1 MLKSNCHLCLLPK
14 ILRKSHI
21 VPEYLYR
28 NLYNDNRHMMGIT
41 GKGSKGWA
49 KVQKGLRELLFCD
62 DCEQLFNEKYEK
74 PFLTDWLDNNP
85 LSKKLTPEQ
94 SYPIKMPSY
103 ERFRL
108 FHLSVLFRASVSSDP
123 TYNEVNLGKH
133 EEIIRKM
140 LLNNDSGNNWQY
152 LIIGYAII
160 HDKTH
165 EIVNLIARP
174 ERRSFDGVNCYS
186 MLYGGVEWWTTVV
199 SHKTKKLE
207 ELALKVDGS
216 MPMIAIPWNSI
227 PIMQKM
233 KLALNEHT

>member
-1 MLKSNCHLCLLPK
+1 
-14 ILRKSHI
+14 
-21 VPEYLYR
+21 
-28 NLYNDNRHMMGIT
+28 MMGVT
-41 GKGSKGWA
+41 GKGSRGWA

-62 DCEQLFNEKYEK
+62 DCEQLFNENYEK

-85 LSKKLTPEQ
+85 LSKKLVPEQ

-108 FHLSVLFRASVSSDP
+108 FHLSVLFRASVSTCP

-140 LLNNDSGNNWQY
+140 LLNNDPGNNWQY
-152 LIIGYAII
+152 LLIGYAVI

-174 ERRSFDGVNCYS
+174 EKRNFDGVNCFS

-199 SHKTKKLE
+199 SHKTKNLE
-207 ELALKVDGS
+207 KLALKVDGS
-216 MPMIAIPWNSI
+216 MRMIAIPWNSI
-227 PIMQKM
+227 PIVQKM

>member
-1 MLKSNCHLCLLPK
+1 MPQSNCRLCLRPK

-21 VPEYLYR
+21 VPESLYR
-28 NLYNDNRHMMGIT
+28 DLYNNKGHMMGIT

-62 DCEQLFNEKYEK
+62 DCERLFNDQYEK
-74 PFLTDWLDNNP
+74 PFVTDWLENFP
-85 LSKKLTPEQ
+85 LAKKLTPEQ
-94 SYPIKMPSY
+94 KYLIKIPSY

-108 FHLSVLFRASVSSDP
+108 FHLSILFRASVSSDP
-123 TYNEVNLGKH
+123 TYNKVTLEHH
-133 EEIIRKM
+133 EDTIRKM
-140 LLNNDSGNNWQY
+140 LLNNDPGENWQY
-152 LIIGYAII
+152 LLIGYAVI

-174 ERRSFDGVNCYS
+174 EKRVFDGVNCFS
-186 MLYGGVEWWTTVV
+186 MVYGGVEWWTTVV

-207 ELALKVDGS
+207 ELALQVDGR
-216 MPMIAIPWNSI
+216 MPIMAVPWNSI

-233 KLALNEHT
+233 KLALNERT